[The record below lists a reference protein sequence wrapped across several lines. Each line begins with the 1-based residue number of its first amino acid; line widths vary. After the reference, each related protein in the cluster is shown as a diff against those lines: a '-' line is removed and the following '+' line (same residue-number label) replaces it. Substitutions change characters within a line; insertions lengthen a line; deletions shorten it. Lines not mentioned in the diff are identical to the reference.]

1 MKLRTGFSVVALAAF
16 LVSGCFTG
24 NEFRSQ
30 LRREPDQFNSLLDSM
45 VNDKRTWVD
54 PLGIR

>member
-1 MKLRTGFSVVALAAF
+1 MKLRTGVSVVALVAF

-24 NEFRSQ
+24 DGFRSQ
-30 LRREPDQFNSLLDSM
+30 LRRDPDQFNSLLDSM

-54 PLGIR
+54 PSGNL

>member
-1 MKLRTGFSVVALAAF
+1 MKLRAGFSVVALAAF

-24 NEFRSQ
+24 NRFRSQ
-30 LRREPDQFNSLLDSM
+30 VRHEPDQFNSLLDSM

>member
-1 MKLRTGFSVVALAAF
+1 MKLRAGFSVVALAAF

-24 NEFRSQ
+24 NGFRQ
-30 LRREPDQFNSLLDSM
+30 ARDEPNQFNSLLDSM
-45 VNDKRTWVD
+45 VNDKRTWID